1 MIKRKAKYPALR
13 KLKPFIKG
21 TVAGLIITL
30 LLTLLFSFVIC
41 ALNVDEDMY
50 NIIVLI
56 AIGTGSYIGGILIGG
71 GKGRNGFFWG
81 AVGGI
86 IFFIIFAIGAVI
98 IGNTDGSQLIAKLLC
113 CVICSMAGGIT
124 GVNIEL
130 NN

>member
-1 MIKRKAKYPALR
+1 MIKRKAKYPVIR

-21 TVAGLIITL
+21 TVAGLIVTV
-30 LLTLLFSFVIC
+30 LLTLLFSLILCVSG
-41 ALNVDEDMY
+41 AGEETY
-50 NIIVLI
+50 NIITLI
-56 AIGTGSYIGGILIGG
+56 IIGAGCIAGGILIGG

-86 IFFIIFAIGAVI
+86 IFFLIYAAGAVI
-98 IGNTDGSQLIAKLLC
+98 TGNTDGSQLIAKFLC
-113 CVICSMAGGIT
+113 CIICTMAGGII

>member
-1 MIKRKAKYPALR
+1 MIKRKAKYPVLR

-21 TVAGLIITL
+21 TVAGFIVTL
-30 LLTLLFSFVIC
+30 LMTLLFSFVIC
-41 ALNVDEDMY
+41 ALSVDESMY
-50 NIIVLI
+50 AIIALI
-56 AIGTGSYIGGILIGG
+56 ATGVGCYVDGILIGG

-86 IFFIIFAIGAVI
+86 IFFIIYAAGAVI